1 MSEIGENKEKL
12 RNMPAYKCAN
22 RGKMC
27 KWPHLEEKVAKWISE
42 SRESGYIITRNAIR
56 LFAIKLARKEGI
68 PEFIATPGWCSRFM
82 NSHNLVLR
90 RKTKIAQKLPKELDD
105 KVIKFHK
112 FVIKCRK
119 KNKYDLACIGNMDET
134 PVWFDMPSNSTVH
147 KAGEKTIF
155 VKTTGHEKS
164 HFTVVL
170 SCMANGKKL
179 MPMVIFKRKLM
190 PKEKFPKGIIVHVHP
205 KGWMDEEGCK
215 IWIAKV
221 WRSRPGGLKKE
232 KSLLV
237 WDMFRSHRV
246 DSVIKSVR
254 LSNTDVAVIPG
265 GLTSV
270 LQPLDVSLNKP
281 FKDRLRE
288 KWNTWMLEGEKSF
301 TKGGA
306 MRAPALP
313 TLCTWVKES
322 WDAVG
327 EDLVIRAFKKCG
339 ISNSLDGTEDDILYA
354 DEGTERESD
363 VGSIADDELYD
374 DDIDSDEFNE
384 LFSNSH
390 IDEPDFDG
398 F

>member
-1 MSEIGENKEKL
+1 
-12 RNMPAYKCAN
+12 MPAYKCTN
-22 RGKMC
+22 RGKTC

-82 NSHNLVLR
+82 NRHNLVLR

-112 FVIKCRK
+112 FVIECRK

-221 WRSRPGGLKKE
+221 WRSRPGGLKRE

-270 LQPLDVSLNKP
+270 LQPLYVSLNKP

-288 KWNTWMLEGEKSF
+288 KWNTWMLEGEKTF

-327 EDLVIRAFKKCG
+327 EDLVIRAFKRCG
-339 ISNSLDGTEDDILYA
+339 ISNSLDGTKDDNLYA
-354 DEGTERESD
+354 DEDTERESD